1 MSFYI
6 ADPILLAER
15 RMARNYLCCGV
26 VEVGGVHNG
35 DGMVCGRDAK
45 LPASIAEL
53 HFACPHAERCELC
66 SAMFCRDVL
75 PILPVIPSSR
85 ASEACPIG
93 SSRGSPE
100 NENCVIRR
108 SPPFCN

>member
-1 MSFYI
+1 
-6 ADPILLAER
+6 
-15 RMARNYLCCGV
+15 MARNYLCCGV

-66 SAMFCRDVL
+66 SEMFCRPCLSFHQAEHPKPAQSDQVAD
-75 PILPVIPSSR
+75 PQKMKT
-85 ASEACPIG
+85 A
-93 SSRGSPE
+93 
-100 NENCVIRR
+100 
-108 SPPFCN
+108 